1 MDLPVGVLV
10 LARLLVVGLA
20 EGASIPL
27 LRTAL
32 QVGWIGSGVAVGSVL
47 DQLLFGL
54 LEALRLAAA
63 AFANG
68 ALLFVAALFERE
80 MIFFF
85 HTDSSLVENPA
96 HGLYPET

>member
-1 MDLPVGVLV
+1 
-10 LARLLVVGLA
+10 VVGFA
-20 EGASIPL
+20 EGSPIPI

-32 QVGWIGSGVAVGSVL
+32 EVGRIRSGVAVGSVL

-54 LEALRLAAA
+54 LEALRLTAA

-68 ALLFVAALFERE
+68 ALLFAAALFERE